1 MDISVYNAIILIFCR
16 FSLPNDLEEIILCRE
31 SQDEIWG
38 LLVQGDTDKER
49 NSLPS
54 KNQFLPAISI
64 LQIKPD
70 SAAAKAGLK
79 PGNEIWKIQG
89 TNVLELS
96 YAELIEKVEST
107 FGNELRISVNRYIKR
122 KFFVY
127 LMILHKKKSKM
138 L

>member
-1 MDISVYNAIILIFCR
+1 MAISFYNAIIFNFCR

-31 SQDEIWG
+31 NQDEIWG

-79 PGNEIWKIQG
+79 LGNEVWKIQG

-96 YAELIEKVEST
+96 YAEFIEKVEST
-107 FGNELRISVNRYIKR
+107 VGNELRISINRYIKR
-122 KFFVY
+122 TFFVY
-127 LMILHKKKSKM
+127 LMIL
-138 L
+138 